1 MKITVV
7 IPTYRRP
14 QDLKRCLEALQKL
27 SRRPEQVLVVARDT
41 DDQTWTFLENFDPR
55 HLPLRVLTVRV
66 TGVVAAMNLGLDA
79 AFGDIIVFTDDDAA
93 PHIDWLERI
102 ESKFLSDSSI
112 GAVGGRDFMYYGSV
126 LQDYNSHP
134 GASDIVG
141 QLQWFGR
148 VIGNH
153 HIGEGEAREVDVL
166 KGVNVS
172 YRAKAID
179 KLRFDERMLGTGA
192 QVHFE
197 LAFCLTLKRAG
208 WKLIYDPL
216 IRVDHFPA
224 QRFDEDQR
232 HSFNKI
238 AYINA
243 VHNET
248 LALLEHLP
256 TLKRIV
262 FIFWAILIGTR
273 DAFGMMQWFRFLP
286 NEKSLA
292 GQKLLASWQGRWQGW
307 QTWQESKRRNI
318 ADNHSKHSIATLTAG
333 DTELV
338 VNKAE

>member
-14 QDLKRCLEALQKL
+14 QDLKRCLEALQHQN
-27 SRRPEQVLVVARDT
+27 RRPEQVLVVVRDT
-41 DDQTWTFLENFDPR
+41 DAETWTFLESFTPG
-55 HLPLRVLTVRV
+55 HLPLHILTVRV

-79 AFGDIIVFTDDDAA
+79 AIGDIIAFTDDDAA
-93 PHIDWLERI
+93 PHTDWLEKI
-102 ESKFLSDSSI
+102 EATFLSDSGI

-126 LQDYNSHP
+126 LQDYDSHP

-141 QLQWFGR
+141 RLQWFGR

-153 HIGEGEAREVDVL
+153 HIGSGEAREVDVL

-172 YRAKAID
+172 YRASAID
-179 KLRFDERMLGTGA
+179 KLHFDERMLGTGA

-208 WKLIYDPL
+208 WKLIYDPS
-216 IRVDHFPA
+216 IAVDHFPA

-232 HSFNKI
+232 NSFNQI
-238 AYINA
+238 ACINA

-256 TLKRIV
+256 ILKRVV
-262 FIFWAILIGTR
+262 FIFWAMVVGTR
-273 DAFGMMQWFRFLP
+273 DAFGIVQWLRFLP
-286 NEKSLA
+286 TENSLA
-292 GQKLLASWQGRWQGW
+292 GQKLLASWHGRWQGW
-307 QTWQESKRRNI
+307 QTWRESRRQYLAN
-318 ADNHSKHSIATLTAG
+318 NHSRHSITTTLTVG
-333 DTELV
+333 DTE
-338 VNKAE
+338 

>member
-14 QDLKRCLEALQKL
+14 KDLKRCLEALQQL
-27 SRRPEQVLVVARDT
+27 SRRPEQVLVVVRDT
-41 DDQTWTFLENFDPR
+41 DASTWAFLESFYPG

-79 AFGDIIVFTDDDAA
+79 AFGDIVAFTDDDAA
-93 PHIDWLERI
+93 PHTDWLERI
-102 ESKFLSDSSI
+102 EAKFLSDARI

-126 LQDYNSHP
+126 LQDYNNHP

-141 QLQWFGR
+141 RLQWFGR

-153 HIGEGEAREVDVL
+153 HIGEGEPREVDVL
-166 KGVNVS
+166 KGVNAS
-172 YRAKAID
+172 YRRTAID
-179 KLRFDERMLGTGA
+179 KLHFDERMQGTGA

-216 IRVDHFPA
+216 VAVDHFPA

-232 HSFNKI
+232 NSFNEI
-238 AYINA
+238 ACINA

-256 TLKRIV
+256 ILKRVV

-273 DAFGMMQWFRFLP
+273 DAFGIVQWFRFLP
-286 NEKSLA
+286 NQKSLA
-292 GQKLLASWQGRWQGW
+292 GQKLLASWHGRWQGW
-307 QTWQESKRRNI
+307 QTWRESKRRNI
-318 ADNHSKHSIATLTAG
+318 ADNHSRLAKATTLTAG
-333 DTELV
+333 D
-338 VNKAE
+338 AE